1 MQGNF
6 MSTASGFVASAL
18 ILLAVAVA
26 LALAQS
32 SIELDHITVVVSP
45 NAPERAARFHHS
57 IGVHRVTSICLVS
70 PKTYQPIEPLT
81 YLEKRGVLIGEAR
94 RWLACGADVR

>member
-18 ILLAVAVA
+18 IFLAVAVA
-26 LALAQS
+26 PALAQS

-45 NAPERAARFHHS
+45 NAPERAALQRAGFEIAPRVNHNDGQGTAS
-57 IGVHRVTSICLVS
+57 ISVE
-70 PKTYQPIEPLT
+70 IENS
-81 YLEKRGVLIGEAR
+81 YLELVWPDSTVQHRTSAKDTLK
-94 RWLACGADVR
+94 